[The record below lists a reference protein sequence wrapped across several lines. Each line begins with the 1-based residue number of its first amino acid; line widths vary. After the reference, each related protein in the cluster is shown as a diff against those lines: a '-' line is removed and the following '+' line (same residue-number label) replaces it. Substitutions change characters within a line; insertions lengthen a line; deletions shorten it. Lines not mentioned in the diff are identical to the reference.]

1 MDTTEVWIGLSGIMI
16 AVLGYLVA
24 VYHWERKQITDE
36 RELEYLEELTREHEQ
51 GIADNREKLTRLIR
65 MIERNHAPSA
75 TLTARLDRARRLL
88 RETSR

>member
-51 GIADNREKLTRLIR
+51 GIADNREKLARLIR
-65 MIERNHAPSA
+65 MIERNHASSA
-75 TLTARLDRARRLL
+75 TLTARLDRARRLF